1 MRFKLTDFRSRM
13 PPRSRLARHYFFI
26 FATLIGGGMITS
38 GLLEIY
44 FLYYENQEQ
53 IAVTQGEAAKAA
65 VSKIAQYILEIEG
78 QMKSATLSQ
87 VVAVNG
93 LTPEYR
99 FELSKL
105 LYVAPAITD
114 VAALDGQGVARLQ
127 VSRFR
132 ATDPSEQTDYSKSPA
147 FLQAQQ
153 GVTFFGRVY
162 FVRDSEPYLTMA
174 VPIERFPGGIIGV
187 LLAEVNLRNIWEIV
201 RDIRVGKAG
210 YAYIVARSGD
220 IIAHPDIGLVLNRRK
235 ADHLGQ
241 VKAALRPA
249 PVIQIPESMVTS
261 SLSGEKVLSSYA
273 FLPGLEWAVVVE
285 QPLEEAYKPLYASLL
300 RTSTLLLLGFG
311 IALLAAAY
319 VARRVVQPLHTLQRG
334 VERIGEGDLDFR
346 LQIATGDE
354 IQTLAEEF
362 NKMAAALRDAYA
374 TLEDKVRERTQELV
388 IANERLK
395 ELDKV
400 KSQFL
405 SNVSHELKT
414 PLTAIGSLVDNM
426 IDGLT
431 GPLNGKQT
439 RYMKG
444 IKDSAE
450 RLARLIR
457 DLLDLSV
464 IEAGKT
470 EMKPARF
477 SLASLIHEVV
487 ETLKPLAVE
496 KGIAVEIA
504 RSNGDATAWADRDKI
519 TQVLTNLI
527 INAVKFSP
535 AGGSLKLS
543 MAPTN
548 DTGLLEVSVS
558 DTGPGIPPAEAERIF
573 HEFYQISQPGR
584 EKTTGVGLGLAIS
597 KKLVEM
603 HGGKIRVESIPGKGS
618 TFFFTLPAWQPH
630 TDTFLPS

>member
-1 MRFKLTDFRSRM
+1 
-13 PPRSRLARHYFFI
+13 
-26 FATLIGGGMITS
+26 
-38 GLLEIY
+38 
-44 FLYYENQEQ
+44 
-53 IAVTQGEAAKAA
+53 
-65 VSKIAQYILEIEG
+65 
-78 QMKSATLSQ
+78 
-87 VVAVNG
+87 
-93 LTPEYR
+93 
-99 FELSKL
+99 
-105 LYVAPAITD
+105 
-114 VAALDGQGVARLQ
+114 
-127 VSRFR
+127 
-132 ATDPSEQTDYSKSPA
+132 
-147 FLQAQQ
+147 
-153 GVTFFGRVY
+153 
-162 FVRDSEPYLTMA
+162 
-174 VPIERFPGGIIGV
+174 
-187 LLAEVNLRNIWEIV
+187 
-201 RDIRVGKAG
+201 
-210 YAYIVARSGD
+210 
-220 IIAHPDIGLVLNRRK
+220 
-235 ADHLGQ
+235 
-241 VKAALRPA
+241 
-249 PVIQIPESMVTS
+249 
-261 SLSGEKVLSSYA
+261 
-273 FLPGLEWAVVVE
+273 
-285 QPLEEAYKPLYASLL
+285 
-300 RTSTLLLLGFG
+300 
-311 IALLAAAY
+311 
-319 VARRVVQPLHTLQRG
+319 
-334 VERIGEGDLDFR
+334 
-346 LQIATGDE
+346 
-354 IQTLAEEF
+354 
-362 NKMAAALRDAYA
+362 
-374 TLEDKVRERTQELV
+374 LEDKVRERTQELV

-535 AGGSLKLS
+535 AGGNLKLS